1 MIVVPSALKAL
12 RNWLVWQFQQK
23 PNEPKP
29 RKVPFYVNGVQRNGA
44 QGCAADRAAMAT
56 FDEAVAALSSGS
68 YTGLGFA
75 LMPEDNIV
83 ALDFDKCIVGGV
95 LDPRIERLVSGTYA
109 EVSPSGAG
117 IRAFMR
123 GSLKSHKDNAGEAKR
138 NSDGT
143 RKDGLFDIEFFGD
156 NGFVTI
162 TGNATADCEFLG
174 LTDTVCD
181 LTPEVLELYRQR
193 FGTSGALV
201 VQSPD
206 GVVDDMMGL
215 APTMGW
221 SFDQARE
228 YLFDCD
234 PSAGRETWLKALMAI
249 HHELS
254 GSPEALDLVDEWS
267 AQSSK
272 YGGRDDVVGRWR
284 SFGRGS
290 TAGMVSGIWLL
301 KWRGECL
308 VDQKYAAV
316 EDWKKEISQ
325 ATDEATVREK
335 VCPKITVDMR
345 LDDLAREALAQLLVD
360 TFKRMGTKYPIGSC
374 RKMVAEKRQEKTG
387 SSLPKWLQGWVYVTD
402 DDKFYRMDSDEW
414 LSMQGFNARFNRE
427 LPVDE
432 NGERAADAVRYA
444 NEVCQVP
451 TVTRGLYLPWADSTF
466 SVEGVQCVNTYR
478 PSSTPVAVPELS
490 LAGAQARAVV
500 IKHLELLC
508 GGRTEIVRTFI
519 NWMAHNVQHPG
530 VKIRWAP
537 LIKGVEGDGKTVL
550 GNLMGAVMGNSNVRN
565 VSPKVLGTDFT
576 GWAEGS
582 CIVILEEIKLTGHSR
597 YDILNALKPF
607 VTNSTIE
614 VHRKGKDGH
623 DAMNTTNYIAFTN
636 YADALPLTETD
647 RRWWIVFTPFAD
659 KTELAAAIGGG
670 AVSVVLGTY
679 FDTLFTVIQQNAG
692 ELRRWLLDHP
702 IDTDFQPNG
711 SAPMT
716 DEKAV
721 MIGMSVSEEERAV
734 QDILE
739 KGGVGI
745 TRKIFA
751 SSYLSNE
758 VLLGNNDINLATSA
772 WSRLLGKMG
781 YTRLPKKL
789 KWRGKTE
796 IIWVKGHVEIP
807 LKKVRQVLDET
818 VEGETESSQLDDLF

>member
-12 RNWLVWQFQQK
+12 NNWLVWRLVQA
-23 PNEPKP
+23 PGEPKP
-29 RKVPFYVNGVQRNGA
+29 RKVPFYVSGAPRSGA
-44 QGCAADRAAMAT
+44 QGGPADREALASYAAASA
-56 FDEAVAALSSGS
+56 AVDSGH

-83 ALDFDKCIVGGV
+83 ALDFDKCIKDGV

-109 EVSPSGAG
+109 EVSPSGVG

-123 GSLKSHKDNAGEAKR
+123 GTLRSRKDNAGEAER

-143 RKDGLFDIEFFGD
+143 RKDGLFDIEFFGN

-162 TGNATADCEFLG
+162 TGNATADCEFMG

-181 LTPEVLELYRQR
+181 LTPEVHALYRQR
-193 FGTSGALV
+193 FGSDGALV
-201 VQSPD
+201 VQSD
-206 GVVDDMMGL
+206 GDVDDLLGL
-215 APTMGW
+215 SATLGW
-221 SFDQARE
+221 SMDTARE

-234 PSAGRETWLKALMAI
+234 PGAGRETWLKALMAI

-267 AQSSK
+267 GQSPK
-272 YGGRDDVVGRWR
+272 YGGRDDVVARWR
-284 SFGRGS
+284 SFGKGS
-290 TAGMVSGIWLL
+290 GASVITGHWLL

-308 VDQKYAAV
+308 VHQKYAAV

-387 SSLPKWLQGWVYVTD
+387 STLPKWLQGWVYVTD

-432 NGERAADAVRYA
+432 DGERAADAVRFA
-444 NEVCQVP
+444 NEICQVP

-679 FDTLFTVIQQNAG
+679 FDTLFTLIQQNAG

-702 IDTDFQPNG
+702 IDADFQPNG